1 MNSAAS
7 KEVAAITSR
16 LLAQLLATPPLSG
29 AAADLRLAIGD
40 LDAYSLASM
49 AAGTFGDDLLN
60 CFEQALLVGADVN
73 AFDRVRKAAQT
84 EDPLSIQAVAV
95 VAGFIQLSLAY
106 QAKSLATI
114 TFKSRQAV
122 ETMLANMNTAF
133 EPAEEYAA
141 DQPASDV
148 YRALIGLHAAVTRDL
163 ITRSKPL
170 PRMVNYNFG
179 RSFPSLKIAQVLYG
193 DSSRAEEIY
202 EENRVPHPLFM
213 LGMGRALSA

>member
-7 KEVAAITSR
+7 KEVASITSR

-29 AAADLRLAIGD
+29 SAADLRLAIGD
-40 LDAYSLASM
+40 LDAHSLSSM

-60 CFEQALLVGADVN
+60 CFEQALLAGANVN
-73 AFDRVRKAAQT
+73 AFDRVRKAAQN

-122 ETMLANMNTAF
+122 ETMLANMNAAF

-170 PRMVNYNFG
+170 PRIVNYSFG

-193 DSSRAEEIY
+193 DASRAEEVY